1 MGRSAKVM
9 DTVAIVASDAER
21 LAQYCPD
28 LDNWPRSW
36 SIEPRDLAP
45 GQRLVDHLKPFLL
58 HLLAS
63 GLSRKTLR
71 IHRDN
76 LWVLGGEMIRDFH
89 QDPPLRKHSVDVWLD
104 KVISDDGGPLIYHSA
119 SEEQQRSFDSTC
131 RRLHRFLEH
140 NARTLYNP

>member
-1 MGRSAKVM
+1 MGRSAQVV
-9 DTVAIVASDAER
+9 DTTEIVASDAER

-28 LDNWPRSW
+28 LENWPRSW
-36 SIEPRDLAP
+36 SVAPRDIAP
-45 GQRLVDHLKPFLL
+45 GQRLVECFKPFLL

-89 QDPPLRKHSVDVWLD
+89 EEPPLRKRSVDAWLD
-104 KVISDDGGPLIYHSA
+104 KVIDDEGGPLIYHRTP
-119 SEEQQRSFDSTC
+119 EEKQRSFDSTC
-131 RRLHRFLEH
+131 RRFYRFRQDAYSKRH
-140 NARTLYNP
+140 